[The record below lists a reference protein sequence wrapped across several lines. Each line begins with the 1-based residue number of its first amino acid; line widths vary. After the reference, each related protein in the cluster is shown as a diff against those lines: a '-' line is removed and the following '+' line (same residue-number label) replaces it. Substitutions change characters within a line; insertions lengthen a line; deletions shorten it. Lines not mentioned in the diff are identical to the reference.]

1 MSSVIYFS
9 LFSFLAD
16 QMQIITKVD
25 EQCTTIPKQ
34 VATQA
39 ANPMPL
45 KRKLFSSPAIEGMH
59 FE

>member
-1 MSSVIYFS
+1 
-9 LFSFLAD
+9 
-16 QMQIITKVD
+16 MQIITKVD